1 MRTLLAVA
9 IVVVGLWAVGCDSS
23 PPPPIVEPVSQDDAV
38 SRDEPVSRPAAES
51 TPADPAPPQQDAVP
65 SATARPA
72 EAARDDDQPARGDD
86 RAVLGK
92 DRAALG
98 AELGKIVLAAIR
110 EEFGGGALQL
120 EVVAFPLDR
129 RADGGPLW
137 AVITNGPQPA
147 YVNDDGEG
155 VNFFHFM
162 AVYRRD
168 GDGAWSGPLAELT
181 IESAPQRTSVLDVFE
196 LPTLAAPAG
205 AILIA
210 IRGSTGAHS
219 GTLDVLRF
227 ESGRLETMLS
237 HVSARPDAGEV
248 VDLDGDGTPEV
259 VLNDS
264 NPFVFC
270 YACAVEERRE
280 QVYRWVDGGYR
291 LVPLEAPAGLPAELA
306 EAAGRVVRLARA
318 DLWREAAA
326 LAATTARR
334 GGGRADLRW
343 LSILVNRTAAL
354 RLAHA
359 GTPGQPLLTNVLAGE
374 YERAFALIS
383 MHTPA
388 EAFSLDGPLLA
399 GTAAASDLTAMAVT
413 LIGYSERALEERPS
427 DAAIHAVRALGLALA
442 SPDDLGRAR
451 EALGQA
457 VEFAAGDSFL
467 LAAQA
472 FLRSVERA
480 PGTAAGPPAAEGLID
495 GPEAAFFEAGGT
507 LGTGDRGRLVRALQ
521 QRLARAQ
528 ALGFEDPGRYYD
540 VYDEAT
546 REAVLVLQV
555 RVGLPPDGVVDGV
568 TWQALERVLEQQ
580 EIEPVEAAATPPPSA
595 PPAEHGDAGEAVVYL
610 TFDDGPHPTWTPQV
624 LDTLARHGA
633 VATFFVLGQSVV
645 AYPELAARIVREGHE
660 AENHTFDHASL
671 AKIDR
676 AAFVAEVEDTDRAL
690 HAAVG
695 EAVDPIACLRPP
707 YGAIDADTR
716 ALAAELGKEIVL
728 WNVDPQDWRRPGAAQ
743 IAQHLLAHV
752 RPGGILLMHDGGG
765 ERSQTVAALDVVL
778 RELTLRGYRYGLLCR

>member
-23 PPPPIVEPVSQDDAV
+23 PPPAVEPVSQ
-38 SRDEPVSRPAAES
+38 DEPVSRPAAEQ
-51 TPADPAPPQQDAVP
+51 TTTDPAPPQQDAVS
-65 SATARPA
+65 SATAPPA
-72 EAARDDDQPARGDD
+72 EAARGEDRPVRDDEQPARGE
-86 RAVLGK
+86 

-98 AELGKIVLAAIR
+98 AELGKIVLTAIR

-129 RADGGPLW
+129 QVAGGPLW

-162 AVYRRD
+162 AVYRRG

-196 LPTLAAPAG
+196 LPTPAATAG

-280 QVYRWVDGGYR
+280 QVYRWVDGAYR
-291 LVPLEAPAGLPAELA
+291 LVPLEAPDGLPAELA

-383 MHTPA
+383 MHTPE

-413 LIGYSERALEERPS
+413 LIGYSERALVERPS
-427 DAAIHAVRALGLALA
+427 DAAIHAVRALGLTLA

-467 LAAQA
+467 PAAQA
-472 FLRSVERA
+472 FLQSVERA
-480 PGTAAGPPAAEGLID
+480 PGTPAGPPVAEGLID
-495 GPEAAFFEAGGT
+495 GPEAVFFEAGGT

-546 REAVLVLQV
+546 REAVLALQV

-580 EIEPVEAAATPPPSA
+580 EIEPAEAAATPPSA
-595 PPAEHGDAGEAVVYL
+595 PPAGHGDAGESVVYL